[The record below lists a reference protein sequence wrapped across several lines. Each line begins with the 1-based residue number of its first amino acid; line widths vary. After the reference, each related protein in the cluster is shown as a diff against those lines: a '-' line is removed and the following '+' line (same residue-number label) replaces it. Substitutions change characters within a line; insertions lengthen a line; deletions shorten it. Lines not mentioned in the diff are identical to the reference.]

1 MKASRLRPL
10 FSSLLTALAAGCVLS
25 TYDPPGTAP
34 VVPERSRPNI
44 EQETRQETGPRS
56 IAARHILVAFRGGRR
71 ASPYVTRSRDEAYA
85 LAQELRERI
94 LAGEDFAE
102 LAREHS
108 DDRGSAREG
117 GDLGEFTRGQMVKP
131 FSDAAFALEP
141 GGVSDVVESE
151 FGFHIIQRTQ

>member
-1 MKASRLRPL
+1 MRTLRARTFAPA
-10 FSSLLTALAAGCVLS
+10 LLAALSAGCVLS

-34 VVPERSRPNI
+34 VVPERSAPSVDVEAQQDI
-44 EQETRQETGPRS
+44 GPRS
-56 IAARHILVAFRGGRR
+56 IAARHILVSFRGGSR
-71 ASPYVTRSRDEAYA
+71 AAPYVTRSRDEAYA
-85 LAQELRERI
+85 LASELRERV

-102 LAREHS
+102 LARGHS

-141 GGVSDVVESE
+141 GGVSEVIESE
-151 FGFHIIQRTQ
+151 FGFHVIQRTE